1 MLPNVPS
8 VNVIEQDVG
17 VEKAFNAHSF
27 ARATETAAEPVTETH
42 EALPHKQMADD
53 IERQAPQRKVD
64 ASTSE
69 ALDLSSVT
77 FYELFLVKAKAI
89 CGSGPRTTDDLV
101 EALAVNK
108 TQLNDWLKQAVKDG
122 ELTKLA
128 KPVVRYEVSR
138 ARQATLALE

>member
-1 MLPNVPS
+1 
-8 VNVIEQDVG
+8 
-17 VEKAFNAHSF
+17 
-27 ARATETAAEPVTETH
+27 
-42 EALPHKQMADD
+42 
-53 IERQAPQRKVD
+53 
-64 ASTSE
+64 
-69 ALDLSSVT
+69 
-77 FYELFLVKAKAI
+77 
-89 CGSGPRTTDDLV
+89 LV